1 MSEGIKKVIEAENS
15 ALKRI
20 EEAKEIIKQMQH
32 KAQKDAKQYSEYIE
46 IEMEKDLKKKRK
58 RDNHY
63 LENLNKT
70 LQNDLSEKLEKLKKK
85 NINTIIENI
94 IDVITDKDI

>member
-32 KAQKDAKQYSEYIE
+32 KAREDAKQYSEYIE
-46 IEMEKDLKKKRK
+46 MEMEKDLKKKRK
-58 RDNHY
+58 RDNRY

-70 LQNDLSEKLEKLKKK
+70 LQNDLSIKLEKLKKK
-85 NINTIIENI
+85 I
-94 IDVITDKDI
+94 

>member
-32 KAQKDAKQYSEYIE
+32 KAREDAKQYSEYIE
-46 IEMEKDLKKKRK
+46 MEMEKDLKKKRK
-58 RDNHY
+58 RDNRY

-70 LQNDLSEKLEKLKKK
+70 LQNDLSIKLEKLKKK
-85 NINTIIENI
+85 
-94 IDVITDKDI
+94 KYKYKYRKYY

>member
-32 KAQKDAKQYSEYIE
+32 KAREDAKQYSEYIE
-46 IEMEKDLKKKRK
+46 MEMEKDLKKKGK
-58 RDNHY
+58 RDNRY

-70 LQNDLSEKLEKLKKK
+70 LQNDLSIKLEKLKKK
-85 NINTIIENI
+85 
-94 IDVITDKDI
+94 K

>member
-32 KAQKDAKQYSEYIE
+32 KAREDAKQYSKYIE
-46 IEMEKDLKKKRK
+46 MEMEKDLKKKRK
-58 RDNHY
+58 RDNRY

-70 LQNDLSEKLEKLKKK
+70 LQNDLSIKLEKLKKK
-85 NINTIIENI
+85 NINIIIENI
-94 IDVITDKDI
+94 INTITDKDI

>member
-32 KAQKDAKQYSEYIE
+32 KAREDAKQYSEYIE
-46 IEMEKDLKKKRK
+46 MEMEKDLKKKRK
-58 RDNHY
+58 RDNRY

-70 LQNDLSEKLEKLKKK
+70 LQNDLSIKLEKLKKK
-85 NINTIIENI
+85 NINI
-94 IDVITDKDI
+94 KYS